1 MHGYTGMIFLYL
13 SDWDNTT
20 SKYKYSDYLVI
31 HHILGLASIQSR
43 GEVTVKEFTCTN
55 LYILIYGGIYK

>member
-1 MHGYTGMIFLYL
+1 MHGYTGIIFLYF
-13 SDWDNTT
+13 SDWDNT
-20 SKYKYSDYLVI
+20 KYKYSDYLVI

-43 GEVTVKEFTCTN
+43 GEVTVKEFTK

>member
-13 SDWDNTT
+13 SDCDNTT
-20 SKYKYSDYLVI
+20 GKYKYSDYLVI

-43 GEVTVKEFTCTN
+43 DEVTVTEFTK